1 MPFPRS
7 VAPFRI
13 LSILATLIALLAV
26 SMGAHL
32 WHRSETKTNSS
43 AQANP
48 SSTLTRGTETAAE
61 QGSQPQIV
69 ALPILL
75 KFAGFVPAE
84 ITKPAGDY
92 FFSVG
97 NQSGVSEIVLRLA
110 REHGEKLHA
119 VQVKRQ
125 RLRWRQ
131 AVHLTP
137 GNYLLTEA
145 NHPLWVCRI
154 TITPN

>member
-1 MPFPRS
+1 MPFQRS
-7 VAPFRI
+7 VALFRI

-32 WHRSETKTNSS
+32 WDRPETKVGSS
-43 AQANP
+43 GKP
-48 SSTLTRGTETAAE
+48 SSTLARVTETSADK
-61 QGSQPQIV
+61 SNQPQIL

-110 REHGEKLHA
+110 REHGEKLHE